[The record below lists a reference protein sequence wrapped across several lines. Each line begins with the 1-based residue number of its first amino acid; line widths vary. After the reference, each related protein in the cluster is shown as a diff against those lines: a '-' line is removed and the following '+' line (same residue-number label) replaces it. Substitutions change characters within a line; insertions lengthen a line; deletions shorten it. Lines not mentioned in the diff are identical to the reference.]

1 MWIITFQN
9 FIQIQKMTWTLNTY
23 IDYSIYLKEI
33 HLTCFELK
41 HDQLTFYSLT
51 NLSDKEIYILYF
63 LQFEDMNQV
72 NH

>member
-1 MWIITFQN
+1 
-9 FIQIQKMTWTLNTY
+9 MTWTLNTY

-33 HLTCFELK
+33 HFTCFVLK
-41 HDQLTFYSLT
+41 RDQFTFYSLT

-63 LQFEDMNQV
+63 LQFEDINQV